1 MIPDKEETREFWSG
15 IQEKDVKHNE
25 SADWIQ
31 KVAEE
36 LQSNKQ
42 QNIEITPTKIKERI
56 HKMANCKAPG
66 PDGVHGYWIKVLV
79 SMQERLAFH
88 LQNCIAR
95 SEVPDWMTTS
105 WTVLLLK
112 DKSKL
117 NEVSNYRPITCL
129 PLLWKLL
136 KAIIAGR

>member
-1 MIPDKEETREFWSG
+1 
-15 IQEKDVKHNE
+15 
-25 SADWIQ
+25 
-31 KVAEE
+31 
-36 LQSNKQ
+36 
-42 QNIEITPTKIKERI
+42 
-56 HKMANCKAPG
+56 MANCKTPG
-66 PDGVHGYWIKVLV
+66 PDGVHGYWIKMLV

-88 LQNCIAR
+88 LQSCIAR

-136 KAIIAGR
+136 KAIIADS